1 MQSPRG
7 AQEPLSGVE
16 IDATTRACLVWLQEH
31 AGYRQNVAIAE
42 GVELLQAFVVALAAG
57 GGPVRLPYP
66 RQLPNGAPAV
76 LTLGTWR
83 GLRRWRGWPG
93 IIVALLLGV
102 AVGLS
107 MGTG

>member
-1 MQSPRG
+1 MQAMPRG

-16 IDATTRACLVWLQEH
+16 MDAVTRASLDWLQEN

-42 GVELLQAFVVALAAG
+42 GVELLHAFVVALAGG

-66 RQLPNGAPAV
+66 RQLPNGVPAV
-76 LTLGTWR
+76 LVLRSWR
-83 GLRRWRGWPG
+83 GFRRWRGWSG

-102 AVGLS
+102 AAGLG
-107 MGTG
+107 MR